1 LAEQHGSCCGDTARR
16 KESKQKRREM
26 TELLRFI
33 VDMRETVSGGMAGIA
48 ASAKRHLGYVDMQLR
63 HTQNQ
68 FNVAGRSITDLN
80 TRLNLLTQ
88 KRDLLIDTR
97 DIARAN
103 REIQQLETRIRSMQ
117 GAGVSGS
124 GSGSGS
130 GFWKMAGAMGMG
142 SLVAGGAMALGSM
155 ALGQGKEV
163 LGSGMQGSMVR
174 SQYETLNGQQA
185 GGKLYEGLTKYI
197 QDSIFGNELYKNATV
212 MNQFGFN
219 AGEILPELKR
229 LGDVSMGNKEYLGGL
244 SLVHSQ
250 VKAQGKL
257 QGQDYHQYIN
267 NGWNPLKAISEQTGR
282 TMDSLTKD
290 MSEGKISFAMVSEA
304 LRKVTDEGGRYHN
317 MLNKIGQ
324 TPYGKAQALQGNIDN
339 AMLQLGTALLPAV
352 SSFLDAVKPMIDG
365 LPAFMEKIAPYG
377 ERMMAGLSD
386 MLPEIVK
393 TGQSVASALQPI
405 IDLALSDQ
413 MRQLSTEVLG
423 VIGKL
428 AELSKGPL
436 EIFADTLT
444 KTVDTL
450 SKSVAIINVG
460 IEWLQKNLDK
470 AGVDE
475 KTWQAVM
482 EAAWRATPLGQASTI
497 VNSVYGMLPQN
508 QYAKMAG
515 TGIAGHYDPLTFK
528 FIKDVAKWSP
538 YADGR
543 ELSQP
548 KRDSPSI
555 KPQDTTSEITG
566 GGARSITINVNK
578 PLVTQ
583 DIHVNSASEV
593 AEVGLHAFEEALL
606 RTTAAIAER
615 S

>member
-1 LAEQHGSCCGDTARR
+1 
-16 KESKQKRREM
+16 M

-282 TMDSLTKD
+282 AMDSLTKD

-393 TGQSVASALQPI
+393 TGQRVAAALKPI
-405 IDLALSDQ
+405 VDLALSEQ
-413 MRQLSTEVLG
+413 MRLLSTEV
-423 VIGKL
+423 VKL
-428 AELSKGPL
+428 AGVLANDLGPAISLIAGVLKFATGGLGLLVKILNNDLDIKGAADRAQGYYDNFPNWAKGKTDNSSAIYSEHALHELVMQYGGLK
-436 EIFADTLT
+436 DWMNT
-444 KTVDTL
+444 KQEMDSWMKSGRFTQPIPTAPAKPFDPFLAKLWGINQTPYWKPGDANPAGAAAALAGNTKVDT
-450 SKSVAIINVG
+450 
-460 IEWLQKNLDK
+460 
-470 AGVDE
+470 
-475 KTWQAVM
+475 
-482 EAAWRATPLGQASTI
+482 EAT
-497 VNSVYGMLPQN
+497 
-508 QYAKMAG
+508 
-515 TGIAGHYDPLTFK
+515 
-528 FIKDVAKWSP
+528 SP
-538 YADGR
+538 
-543 ELSQP
+543 
-548 KRDSPSI
+548 
-555 KPQDTTSEITG
+555 ITG
-566 GGARSITINVNK
+566 GGARTTILHFHKELVRQDVT
-578 PLVTQ
+578 VTQ
-583 DIHVNSASEV
+583 ASDVPEV
-593 AEVGLHAFEEALL
+593 ALRAYEEALL